1 VATEPDRSSLILAT
15 GTKKN
20 KLWKDHTR
28 LFGSKRH
35 PILQEA
41 FEGIGYIHQF
51 GHSWMIREKSCPDGN
66 GPKISWEHS
75 KKIHAISVVTVS
87 ETIHPDG
94 GTPKL
99 SKIRPLYY
107 WNLLFRGPPIS
118 EPIQM
123 FHNTIFFSSMSITLH
138 RSHPDIT
145 KTSKNYPLVN
155 CYTTMG
161 TSAFFM
167 GKVGK
172 STNFLWQFS
181 MSKSVS
187 LPEGMAHQT
196 HYNPINFPLNHH
208 FHRVFQRLSS
218 KKHVSKGSR
227 SWPTSRRRSMKNR
240 NSPTSN
246 ACSSSFS
253 RAPLTRALG
262 QRGELPVTVAVG
274 QRSAGMAS
282 EKIRSHWAYGFT

>member
-1 VATEPDRSSLILAT
+1 
-15 GTKKN
+15 
-20 KLWKDHTR
+20 
-28 LFGSKRH
+28 
-35 PILQEA
+35 
-41 FEGIGYIHQF
+41 
-51 GHSWMIREKSCPDGN
+51 
-66 GPKISWEHS
+66 
-75 KKIHAISVVTVS
+75 
-87 ETIHPDG
+87 
-94 GTPKL
+94 
-99 SKIRPLYY
+99 
-107 WNLLFRGPPIS
+107 
-118 EPIQM
+118 
-123 FHNTIFFSSMSITLH
+123 MSITLH
-138 RSHPDIT
+138 RSHPDT
-145 KTSKNYPLVN
+145 TNTSKNYPLVN
-155 CYTTMG
+155 CYITMG

-167 GKVGK
+167 GKVCK

-187 LPEGMAHQT
+187 LPESMAHQT

-262 QRGELPVTVAVG
+262 QRGELPVTVPGKEVLEWH
-274 QRSAGMAS
+274 QRKFVHIGHIGLHNLVYMFILFHIALL
-282 EKIRSHWAYGFT
+282 ENNHCL